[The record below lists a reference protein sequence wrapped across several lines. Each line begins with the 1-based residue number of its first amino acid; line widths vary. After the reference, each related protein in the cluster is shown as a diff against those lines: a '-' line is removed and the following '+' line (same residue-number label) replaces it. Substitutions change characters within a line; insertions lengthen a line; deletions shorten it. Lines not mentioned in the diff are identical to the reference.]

1 MKKRVVAYARVSSKS
16 RSQAHSL
23 EFQKNYWN
31 EKLSTDPDYEYLGL
45 FYDHGI
51 SGKTMK
57 KRPSFMQMINKALDG
72 EIDIIQSNNITRRC
86 LLYFHSA

>member
-45 FYDHGI
+45 FYD
-51 SGKTMK
+51 SQ
-57 KRPSFMQMINKALDG
+57 KRNLQRN
-72 EIDIIQSNNITRRC
+72 
-86 LLYFHSA
+86 LL